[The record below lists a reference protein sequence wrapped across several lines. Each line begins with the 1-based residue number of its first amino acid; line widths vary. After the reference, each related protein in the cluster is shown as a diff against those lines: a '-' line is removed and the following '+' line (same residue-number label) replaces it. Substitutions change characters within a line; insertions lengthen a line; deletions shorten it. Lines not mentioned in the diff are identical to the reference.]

1 MGFFLSF
8 WSPWSDPFP
17 ISSPFAPFPAW
28 FPPTTILIFLC
39 YSSALTKFRN
49 GYPNTPWRSISFLK
63 SARSPYSPKIKPKNK
78 KTKSRSF
85 EAPTSLLHKQET
97 TPRRKGE
104 FCDRSEGET
113 KQTVLKNESQK
124 TKTQRRNE
132 RGKKHKRGKA
142 RTNRQKTMGK
152 TMIKSKK

>member
-1 MGFFLSF
+1 VLLLRSHK
-8 WSPWSDPFP
+8 
-17 ISSPFAPFPAW
+17 ISKW
-28 FPPTTILIFLC
+28 V
-39 YSSALTKFRN
+39 
-49 GYPNTPWRSISFLK
+49 
-63 SARSPYSPKIKPKNK
+63 PKNSLTINFLPEIRALSPLPQKTTK
-78 KTKSRSF
+78 KQKKKSRSF

-104 FCDRSEGET
+104 FCDRSDGET

-142 RTNRQKTMGK
+142 RTSRQKTMGK